1 MKIKLII
8 FDFDGT
14 LGDTRANIIMTMQET
29 MRVLGYPIAR
39 EEAIAATI
47 GLTLEDGFR
56 ELFPGLTERD
66 ILRCADVYR
75 DLFEKNRRKMIPTL
89 FPHVKETLNLLKERG
104 YILSVASSRQS
115 VSLRGFLHDM
125 SVEDCISYI
134 LGADNVEKSK
144 PDPEPVLK
152 TLREL
157 GIPAEESIVVGDMPV
172 DIIMGLRAG
181 AATCGVTYGNSS
193 RDDLVEAGAG
203 YIIDDISEL
212 PGLL

>member
-29 MRVLGYPIAR
+29 MRVLGYPVAG

-75 DLFEKNRRKMIPTL
+75 DLFDKNRRKMIPTL

-157 GIPAEESIVVGDMPV
+157 GIPAEESLVVGDMPV

>member
-29 MRVLGYPIAR
+29 MRVLGYPVAG

-66 ILRCADVYR
+66 ILRCAEVYR

-157 GIPAEESIVVGDMPV
+157 GIPAEESLVVGDMPV

-203 YIIDDISEL
+203 YIIEDISEL

>member
-1 MKIKLII
+1 
-8 FDFDGT
+8 
-14 LGDTRANIIMTMQET
+14 
-29 MRVLGYPIAR
+29 
-39 EEAIAATI
+39 
-47 GLTLEDGFR
+47 
-56 ELFPGLTERD
+56 
-66 ILRCADVYR
+66 
-75 DLFEKNRRKMIPTL
+75 
-89 FPHVKETLNLLKERG
+89 
-104 YILSVASSRQS
+104 
-115 VSLRGFLHDM
+115 M

-157 GIPAEESIVVGDMPV
+157 GIPAEESLVVGDMPV

-193 RDDLVEAGAG
+193 RDDLVKASAG

>member
-29 MRVLGYPIAR
+29 MRVLGYPVAG

-89 FPHVKETLNLLKERG
+89 FPHVKETLNRLKERG

-157 GIPAEESIVVGDMPV
+157 GIPAEESLVVGDMPV

-212 PGLL
+212 PELL

>member
-29 MRVLGYPIAR
+29 MRVLGYPLAG

-66 ILRCADVYR
+66 ILRCAEVYR
-75 DLFEKNRRKMIPTL
+75 DLFEKNRRKMVPTL